1 MEENLTEEISKAS
14 EKKKVELQQMGT
26 IGEIILEKRK
36 GKLFLCPLGN
46 IKEFFQPFH
55 SKNSVFR
62 SRLFRFSAYFY
73 KKM

>member
-36 GKLFLCPLGN
+36 GKLFSRGLINNRCSPLSDMGFVLDYEDT
-46 IKEFFQPFH
+46 KDLE
-55 SKNSVFR
+55 
-62 SRLFRFSAYFY
+62 
-73 KKM
+73 